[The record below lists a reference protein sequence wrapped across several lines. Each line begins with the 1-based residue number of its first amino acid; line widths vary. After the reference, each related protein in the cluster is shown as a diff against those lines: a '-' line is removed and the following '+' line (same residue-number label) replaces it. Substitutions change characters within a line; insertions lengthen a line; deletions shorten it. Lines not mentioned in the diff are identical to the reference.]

1 MDSATPQY
9 SPILH
14 NTEELLRESL
24 LKEKDR
30 AKQWLLLKPTIK
42 RLLTGDIRDRKSHSE
57 IVKILKEQYGFN
69 AL

>member
-1 MDSATPQY
+1 MDPTTPQY
-9 SPILH
+9 PPRLD

-24 LKEKDR
+24 RIEQDR

-42 RLLTGDIRDRKSHSE
+42 RLLARDGRDRKSHSE
-57 IVKILKEQYGFN
+57 VVKILKEQYGFN